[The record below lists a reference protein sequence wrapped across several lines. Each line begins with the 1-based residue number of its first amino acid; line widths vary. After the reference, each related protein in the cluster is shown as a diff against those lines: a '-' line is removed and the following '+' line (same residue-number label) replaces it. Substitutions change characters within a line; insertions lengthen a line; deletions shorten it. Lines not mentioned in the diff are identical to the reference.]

1 MALTMSATEAIDTAA
16 LRSHLGPR
24 GPWASD
30 AAARIQSL
38 LDSIDGAIKADGCT
52 RQSQW
57 LAREVDVTETTI
69 VSVLRGELV
78 PRDYLRAAIAWRLG
92 KDVADIWPPMRRD
105 RISEFVDAAVA

>member
-16 LRSHLGPR
+16 LRTHLGPR

-30 AAARIQSL
+30 AAARIQTL
-38 LDSIDGAIKADGCT
+38 LDTLDPAIKAAGVA

-69 VSVLRGELV
+69 VSILRGELV

-92 KDVADIWPPMRRD
+92 KDVADIWPPLRRD
-105 RISEFVDAAVA
+105 RISDFVEAAVA